1 MRTRLYLGI
10 DFHIRVIFF
19 RESSK
24 SIKGVTVKVK
34 TRHSLNSRNL
44 SSIPDAIPLQ
54 PPKRLNVYT
63 IPYDGPQPA
72 AADLAAFFPGSRD
85 RRLTHASYIR
95 PEGKLTYS
103 IARAP
108 RHSRFMGVVK
118 SLDIIATKS
127 SRWIRRRK
135 LA

>member
-10 DFHIRVIFF
+10 DFHTRAIFF

-34 TRHSLNSRNL
+34 TRHSLNSKNL

-72 AADLAAFFPGSRD
+72 AAGLAAFFPGSRD
-85 RRLTHASYIR
+85 RRLTHAS
-95 PEGKLTYS
+95 
-103 IARAP
+103 
-108 RHSRFMGVVK
+108 
-118 SLDIIATKS
+118 
-127 SRWIRRRK
+127 
-135 LA
+135 